1 MSPTPYTQAGHRAI
15 GGYGSK
21 EEAGVVVA
29 NFKLVQLLINC
40 LAGGNGRPG
49 IQPHFS
55 ALTHKSSKEPAGSC

>member
-49 IQPHFS
+49 YPA
-55 ALTHKSSKEPAGSC
+55 ALPRADAPAKLSK